1 MVQVPN
7 LIGHQT
13 CLFQGWQ
20 RQGIY
25 RLFVGNNQGMPK
37 RKFKNLSFELL
48 RLIAVFLLAAVSW
61 VLR

>member
-1 MVQVPN
+1 
-7 LIGHQT
+7 
-13 CLFQGWQ
+13 
-20 RQGIY
+20 
-25 RLFVGNNQGMPK
+25 MPK